1 MKMDAS
7 MDPATA
13 RGGRGPGMYAGV
25 DMGPAPATP
34 GDTARGGM
42 GTGMDAGEDKA
53 RGTMGTSGSGDRGKD
68 TARSGMGTGGACPVD
83 PRREGR
89 SCLVARGPPSSLMS
103 MWV

>member
-1 MKMDAS
+1 MKLDAS
-7 MDPATA
+7 MDPATPVDTA
-13 RGGRGPGMYAGV
+13 RVGPGMYAGV

-34 GDTARGGM
+34 GDTANS
-42 GTGMDAGEDKA
+42 GMDAGEDKA